1 MANWHGSSR
10 SNYFRVKD
18 PTVFRQWAERLG
30 FGLFERKDDATVFGI
45 YGGASAGDGSWP
57 IYDHDTDAEIDLP
70 SELSTHLA
78 EGQVAVLMEVGA
90 EKLCYVTGSAWA
102 INHLGHVI
110 DISLGDIYREAAR
123 TFRIPESEITRAEY

>member
-1 MANWHGSSR
+1 MANWHGTSR

-30 FGLFERKDDATVFGI
+30 FGSLSEKTMQRS
-45 YGGASAGDGSWP
+45 SAFTEARALAMVPGLSTTTTP
-57 IYDHDTDAEIDLP
+57 IGEIDLP

-90 EKLCYVTGSAWA
+90 EKLCYVTGSACA

-123 TFRIPESEITRAEY
+123 TFRIRESEITRAEY